1 MLFGTETDDL
11 LFHLQVLVYKFIG
24 GYLMVSLL
32 LNICGF
38 LSGNK
43 FVIEQQ
49 LLTLLMDCHVVCK
62 LVVIDCHWS
71 TYSILLSLTE
81 AAHCHVGTFCW
92 QIISLSVF
100 ACLSVAWRVFIFLV
114 VDYVFVFHILWSW
127 HDVVVSF

>member
-62 LVVIDCHWS
+62 LVVIDCH
-71 TYSILLSLTE
+71 
-81 AAHCHVGTFCW
+81 
-92 QIISLSVF
+92 
-100 ACLSVAWRVFIFLV
+100 
-114 VDYVFVFHILWSW
+114 
-127 HDVVVSF
+127 